1 MQTLSLA
8 ETLQKKFIGTDEL
21 RKGLTDILNK
31 LSDNGGEIVITQHGT
46 PQAVLI
52 NLESYLDLYET
63 LEDLQR
69 PGFIKSIYDGL
80 KEIDEGKGIPHEQL
94 KKNLGI

>member
-1 MQTLSLA
+1 MQTLGLA

-31 LSDNGGEIVITQHGT
+31 LSNRGGEIVITQHGT

-52 NLESYLDLYET
+52 DLESYLDLYET

-69 PGFIKSIYDGL
+69 PGFIESVHTGA
-80 KEIDEGKGIPHEQL
+80 KEIEQGKGLTMSQL
-94 KKNLGI
+94 KKNLGL